1 VHPHELLSVT
11 RGIQRGVDALTAVL
25 LVVVVWQ
32 GFAEGSGARR
42 WAALGLALGFAAA
55 YAAGRTRRPS
65 HIVVWFVALE
75 VLWVGMLLVSPAA
88 LWIAF
93 PLMLVQMHV
102 LGAHRG
108 IPAVIATTAFA
119 VVAAVAARP
128 SEAFGAVMG
137 PLVGAAVAIA
147 AVTGFHVLEREVR
160 VRQEMLD
167 ELAFAREHLAAAERD
182 RIRMVERER
191 LAREIHDTIAQDLSA
206 IGLLLNAAETGVGA
220 DDGRM
225 SALVAQARSAVAGSL
240 EQARR
245 VVYEL
250 TPPELSDGTLASA
263 LRRAAT
269 RAAEAAQERGAPL
282 VVSVDVDPHLPALP
296 VPVEIAVLRIAQ
308 SALANAVQHAHAK
321 QVNLVAAL
329 REGCVVLD
337 VVDDGSG
344 FDPARLDGRRQD
356 RGFGLAVMRSRV
368 AEIGGELVVESSPG
382 EGTAVSVS
390 IPVGVPGMAFSQ
402 RTSP

>member
-1 VHPHELLSVT
+1 MLSVT
-11 RGIQRGVDALTAVL
+11 RGIQRGVDALTAML

-55 YAAGRTRRPS
+55 YAAGRTRRPN
-65 HIVVWFVALE
+65 HLVVWFVALE
-75 VLWVGMLLVSPAA
+75 ALWVGLLVVSPAA

-108 IPAVIATTAFA
+108 IPAVIVTTAFA
-119 VVAAVAARP
+119 VAAAVAARP

-206 IGLLLNAAETGVGA
+206 IGLLLSAAEAGVGA
-220 DDGRM
+220 DDGRT

-250 TPPELSDGTLASA
+250 TPPELADGTLASA

-282 VVSVDVDPHLPALP
+282 IVSVDVDPRLPALP

-308 SALANAVQHAHAK
+308 SALANAVQHGHAK

-329 REGCVVLD
+329 REGCIVLD

-344 FDPARLDGRRQD
+344 FDPARLDGRQQD
-356 RGFGLAVMRSRV
+356 RGFGLSVMRSRV

-390 IPVGVPGMAFSQ
+390 VPVGAADTAPLQ